1 MAESVD
7 CDVLIAGAGPTGMS
21 AALALHDAGYK
32 VQIIDKHESGL
43 SFSRAILVNSG
54 TLRLLK
60 PYGVADKIMAQ
71 GRAITS
77 LTINGPG
84 GAIIS
89 GAVTADDR
97 TDVHATALPQ
107 LDTEKCFQQSL
118 AERGIVISRPSILK
132 LFTQKDGLVESII
145 ESDFNYH
152 TVRSRYLLG
161 ADGFHSAVRTGL
173 EIDHHQSVQ
182 PLMMYSQDAI
192 IDWSGRSDVV
202 IWIMPA
208 GAVIAMKC
216 GDKKVRFAATNKET
230 FDALGFSTQIEQTT
244 WESVFEVYFAQVGT
258 YGKDRVWLAGDAAHV
273 HSPVGG
279 RGMNMGIADGVRFAQ
294 AVKDGDFSAYE
305 RDRHTVAEAWVKQNR
320 VFTEVMSDQA
330 IKGMMGRLCVRTAFR
345 MLSMVDP
352 KHAAQRVFSAIALG

>member
-71 GRAITS
+71 GRAITP

-118 AERGIVISRPSILK
+118 AERGIVISRHSSLK
-132 LFTQKDGLVESII
+132 LFTQKAGFVESVI
-145 ESDFNYH
+145 ESNFNYH
-152 TVRSRYLLG
+152 TVRSHYLLG
-161 ADGFHSAVRTGL
+161 ADGFHSAVRKGL
-173 EIDHHQSVQ
+173 EIDNQLSPQ

-202 IWIMPA
+202 IWIMPT

-216 GDKKVRFAATNKET
+216 GDNIVRFAATKKET
-230 FDALGFSTQIEQTT
+230 FDTLGCSAQIEQTT
-244 WESVFEVYFAQVGT
+244 WESVFEVYFAQVST

-273 HSPVGG
+273 HSPLGG

-294 AVKDGDFSAYE
+294 AVKDADLSAYA
-305 RDRHTVAEAWVKQNR
+305 RDRHSVSEAWVKQIR
-320 VFTEVMSDQA
+320 IFTELMSDQT
-330 IKGMMGRLCVRTAFR
+330 IKGVTTRLCVRAAFR
-345 MLSMVDP
+345 MLSMIDP